1 MMARKSTRT
10 DAAAAGGG
18 EAQTGL
24 TPGVLISFAPD
35 AAKATVSAL
44 ADGIGLKNVAYAADI
59 GGPNDMQQLEGAG
72 VTVFNALGVAVLDV
86 DPDQEMQ
93 LSALSLGDSAIS
105 SIEKEPIFFA
115 FADGLPP
122 DFGAYLRGYRD
133 AVDHLYDSAFTG
145 TNAATGPTLGL
156 AGVVDDDLQT
166 TWGLKATKVAD
177 SHLSG
182 KGVRVAV
189 LDTGFDFDHPDFRNR
204 VVTGETFIPG
214 QAVQDLNGH
223 GTHCIGTACGP
234 RAPTRD
240 RRYGIAYDAEIYA
253 GKVLSNQGSALGRST
268 LFGIE
273 WAVGNGCHIVSMSLG
288 GLVLPGQRHLQA
300 FEDAARRALDRNTLI
315 IAAAGNDSRRSQ
327 GLRVPVSS
335 PANCPSVLAVAAVDR
350 SLRVADFSNA
360 AVNPD
365 ASVDIAAPGVEVYS
379 SAPEPAAPPQ
389 PPRFRQ
395 WGAQYDTISGT
406 SMATPHVAGIAA
418 LLKEANPAMSAGDL
432 WRLLTSRAS
441 PMPFPASDVGA
452 GLVQV

>member
-1 MMARKSTRT
+1 MARKSTRS
-10 DAAAAGGG
+10 DAGAADGG
-18 EAQTGL
+18 EAGPAL
-24 TPGVLISFAPD
+24 TPGVLISFAPE
-35 AAKATVSAL
+35 AARETVGAL
-44 ADGIGLKNVAYAADI
+44 ADGIGLKHVAYAADVA
-59 GGPNDMQQLEGAG
+59 GPDDMRQLEGAG
-72 VTVFNALGVAVLDV
+72 VTVFSALGVAVLDV
-86 DPDQEMQ
+86 DPDQETQ
-93 LSALSLGDSAIS
+93 LSALSLGDSGIS

-133 AVDHLYDSAFTG
+133 AVDHLYARAFAGGSAAMEPALGF
-145 TNAATGPTLGL
+145 AGL
-156 AGVVDDDLQT
+156 AADDLQS

-177 SHLSG
+177 THLSG

-189 LDTGFDFDHPDFRNR
+189 LDTGFDFDHPDFRGR
-204 VVTGETFIPG
+204 VVTGETFIAG
-214 QAVQDLNGH
+214 QAAQDLNGH

-234 RAPTRD
+234 RAPTRGP
-240 RRYGIAYDAEIYA
+240 RYGIAYEAEIYA
-253 GKVLSNQGSALGRST
+253 GKVLSNQGSSLGRST

-273 WAVGNGCHIVSMSLG
+273 WAVGKGCHIVSMSLG

-379 SAPEPAAPPQ
+379 AAPEPAAPPQ

-395 WGAQYDTISGT
+395 WAAQYDTISGT

-418 LLKEANPAMSAGDL
+418 LLKEANPGMSAGDL
-432 WRLLTSRAS
+432 WRLLTSRATPLS
-441 PMPFPASDVGA
+441 FPASDVGA
-452 GLVQV
+452 GLAQV